1 MAKYE
6 WRKTERNLYLPRGIE
21 LVDVPSMHFITIDGA
36 GNPNGPEFAD
46 RIQSLYGV
54 AYTLRMAAKRGE
66 YGAPFEYTVYPLE
79 GVWTTSDG
87 SRGAELNKDALQY
100 RVMIRQPDII
110 KRADFAAAVEQV
122 QVKKPEL
129 AVAQVGWRDY
139 TEGLSVQAIHVGPYD
154 DEVNTFAKMQSFL
167 AVNDLTQISIMDEF
181 WHREV
186 YLSDPRRTDPAKM
199 RTLLRYR
206 VQRQQK

>member
-1 MAKYE
+1 
-6 WRKTERNLYLPRGIE
+6 
-21 LVDVPSMHFITIDGA
+21 
-36 GNPNGPEFAD
+36 
-46 RIQSLYGV
+46 
-54 AYTLRMAAKRGE
+54 
-66 YGAPFEYTVYPLE
+66 
-79 GVWTTSDG
+79 
-87 SRGAELNKDALQY
+87 
-100 RVMIRQPDII
+100 MIRQPDII

-129 AVAQVGWRDY
+129 AVAQVEWRDY